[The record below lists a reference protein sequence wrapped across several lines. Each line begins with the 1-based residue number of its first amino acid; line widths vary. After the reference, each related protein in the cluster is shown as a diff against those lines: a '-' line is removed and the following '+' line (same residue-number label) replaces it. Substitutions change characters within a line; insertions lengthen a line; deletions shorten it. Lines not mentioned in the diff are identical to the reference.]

1 MPISLDLSEAG
12 GQYGGMSA
20 CPFCDPPPDQV
31 IGVSGPCYAMW
42 TGERPHGSVMVLPA
56 RHVASP
62 FDLTAEEWASTQE
75 LLVMLRTMLDDQ
87 FHPGGYNVGW
97 NVEPVGGQSIPHA
110 HCHLIPRYDDEPF
123 AGRGMR
129 FWFKSEENR
138 RT

>member
-97 NVEPVGGQSIPHA
+97 NVEPVGGHDGA
-110 HCHLIPRYDDEPF
+110 L
-123 AGRGMR
+123 
-129 FWFKSEENR
+129 
-138 RT
+138 